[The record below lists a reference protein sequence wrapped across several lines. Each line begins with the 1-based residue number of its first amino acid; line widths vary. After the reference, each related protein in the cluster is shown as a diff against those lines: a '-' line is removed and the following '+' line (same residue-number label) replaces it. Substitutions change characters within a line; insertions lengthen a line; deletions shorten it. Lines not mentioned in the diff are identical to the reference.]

1 MQGIIYVDENVSE
14 LQWVWEVLWLCV
26 MDGIAQHSLWTWTD
40 PTAYSRITTI
50 VQKSKQVIYGHS
62 TEAHAVIYMYFFEN
76 DDVSVVNVKREM
88 WWLISDLLQV
98 AYEFHFQLITVMDSD
113 SNYGPGGPKIMVF
126 RPTYEEFKDF
136 SKYIEYMESVGAHKA
151 GLAKVSNHLVGLHFF
166 TWWALI
172 LYGWKSFTVQM
183 GGFST

>member
-1 MQGIIYVDENVSE
+1 
-14 LQWVWEVLWLCV
+14 
-26 MDGIAQHSLWTWTD
+26 
-40 PTAYSRITTI
+40 
-50 VQKSKQVIYGHS
+50 
-62 TEAHAVIYMYFFEN
+62 
-76 DDVSVVNVKREM
+76 
-88 WWLISDLLQV
+88 V

-166 TWWALI
+166 TW
-172 LYGWKSFTVQM
+172 
-183 GGFST
+183 